1 MKCGVHF
8 WGAYWTD
15 ASIYTHFFA
24 NSGPGGGPVRDG
36 VYVEIGAQH
45 GLGGSNTLFFEQH
58 LNWSGTLI
66 EPTACATCVLP
77 HTRLVIRAAADARGG
92 DQRAR
97 VDGCAAAAAA
107 HAAAPPQPDAP
118 AAGRG
123 RGQRR

>member
-1 MKCGVHF
+1 MWQRRPQRREFLRRLAIFRRMHGDHALWHPNLSFGDSLQGLQSSKRCDGPMKCGVHF

-66 EPTACATCVLP
+66 EPT
-77 HTRLVIRAAADARGG
+77 
-92 DQRAR
+92 
-97 VDGCAAAAAA
+97 
-107 HAAAPPQPDAP
+107 
-118 AAGRG
+118 
-123 RGQRR
+123 